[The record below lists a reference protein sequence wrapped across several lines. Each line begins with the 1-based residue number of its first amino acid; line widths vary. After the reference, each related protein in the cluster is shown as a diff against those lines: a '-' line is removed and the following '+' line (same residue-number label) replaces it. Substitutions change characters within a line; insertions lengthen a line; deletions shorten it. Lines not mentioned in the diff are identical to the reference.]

1 MEINVRGKNIE
12 ATGALVDYAQK
23 KVRKLTK
30 YLDRATEAQV
40 VMSVIRE
47 EHIVEVTVILN
58 GLILRGEESTGDM
71 YASIDMVVDKL
82 EKQLVKYKTRLNRS
96 LRQQGIRAINEKLL
110 SPEMREG
117 EEEEARIVK
126 TKRFPLKPMNLEE
139 AIMQMN
145 LLGHDFFVF
154 ANAESDTVNVLYR
167 RKDGDY
173 GLIEPEYGP

>member
-12 ATGALVDYAQK
+12 VTEALVDYAQK
-23 KVRKLTK
+23 KVNKLAR
-30 YLDRATEAQV
+30 YLDRAREAQV
-40 VMSVIRE
+40 VMTVIRE

-82 EKQLVKYKTRLNRS
+82 EKQLVKYKTRLSRS
-96 LRQQGIRAINEKLL
+96 LRQQGLRAMTEKLF
-110 SPEMREG
+110 SPGMK
-117 EEEEARIVK
+117 EEEDTEARVVK

-139 AIMQMN
+139 AILQMN

-154 ANAESDTVNVLYR
+154 ANADSEKVSVLYR

-173 GLIEPEYGP
+173 GLIEPD